1 MVILLFLICFPV
13 QVSLDPPIKQ
23 GQTRYPYLI
32 LLFSG
37 DDTDYVELPLEE
49 WVVVVDGSDVGTVI
63 VVEGT

>member
-1 MVILLFLICFPV
+1 MLVALLFYTLDIPIINVFICFPNFNALCL

-49 WVVVVDGSDVGTVI
+49 
-63 VVEGT
+63 